1 MFGTMGPAEG
11 TQSGAGNGVNR
22 MSGASD
28 GERALLQR
36 RARALGDPTRFRIFR
51 CIVESPKP
59 LRVAQIT
66 EQVGLNHN
74 AVRQHLAKL
83 REAGLIEEERVSGN
97 GPGRPP
103 LEYRLA
109 TEVAGT
115 WGTASPYEDLAR
127 LLLKLHKSDRS
138 PREVA
143 AEVGHALVLPQ
154 SPDGSL
160 EHLEAE
166 MARRGFEPRR
176 VDHGAELEIVFGRC
190 PYEALAGTDPDVV
203 CELHLGLSEGIVAAA
218 GADIEVTQLV
228 AHDPEQAGCRLR
240 IRPAGV
246 DPEPTDG

>member
-1 MFGTMGPAEG
+1 
-11 TQSGAGNGVNR
+11 
-22 MSGASD
+22 MSDASE

-51 CIVESPKP
+51 CIVESPEP
-59 LRVAQIT
+59 LRVSQIT
-66 EQVGLNHN
+66 EELGLNHN
-74 AVRQHLAKL
+74 AIRQHLAKL
-83 REAGLIEEERVSGN
+83 REAGLVREERVSSN

-103 LEYRLA
+103 LQYRLA
-109 TEVAGT
+109 TEAAGT
-115 WGTASPYEDLAR
+115 WGTVSPYEELAR
-127 LLLKLHKSDRS
+127 LLLELHKSGRP

-143 AEVGHALVLPQ
+143 ADVGRDLVLPE
-154 SPDGSL
+154 SPEGSL

-176 VDHGAELEIVFGRC
+176 VDHGAELELVFGRC

-218 GADIEVTQLV
+218 GADVEVIQLV

-240 IRPAGV
+240 IRPAGAG
-246 DPEPTDG
+246 PETTD